1 MPCAFQVLEAPGV
14 AFELNNRVLH
24 RHVMAAQTQPAG
36 EGNLTAGQRRRG
48 SRALRASP
56 AAAAAA
62 AGPDDDGW
70 GGASVLLVVDALDP
84 ADKEAH
90 GGSRLGPKRMGKKTE
105 CRCVGWGWGLLSS
118 AHVCQPLQCV
128 TIHGHAMVRHT
139 L

>member
-1 MPCAFQVLEAPGV
+1 MAGV

-24 RHVMAAQTQPAG
+24 RHVMAA
-36 EGNLTAGQRRRG
+36 GQRRR
-48 SRALRASP
+48 ALRSGAP
-56 AAAAAA
+56 T
-62 AGPDDDGW
+62 GLDDGGW